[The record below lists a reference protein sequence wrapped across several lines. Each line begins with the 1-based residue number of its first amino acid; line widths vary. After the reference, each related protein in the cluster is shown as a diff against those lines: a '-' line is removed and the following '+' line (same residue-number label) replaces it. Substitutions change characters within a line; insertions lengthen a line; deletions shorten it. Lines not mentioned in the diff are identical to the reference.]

1 MRRRAAAGGFTL
13 LEVMVSLAVLA
24 GAMMALADLTGNALR
39 NFAYARDLSVATVL
53 ARGKMAELTEKLE
66 DDGFRDTDQVEEGT
80 FADQGEP
87 GIQWK
92 LEVLKPDVNL
102 TPDQILATFLG
113 AGPDDAGTQEMITR
127 LLGPAGTGGGGSGST
142 AGPSA
147 GLPAGIAGGLLQSQL
162 TAFSEELKKALRR
175 VILTV
180 SWKDGKQSHEFDVST
195 VMVVLNPRAPG
206 GGRGPNP
213 DYPPNLAAP
222 VSGATRANPLVPGAP
237 TGATGAAVPGPS
249 APAVPRPFGR

>member
-1 MRRRAAAGGFTL
+1 
-13 LEVMVSLAVLA
+13 MVSLAVLA

-53 ARGKMAELTEKLE
+53 ARGKMAELTEKLD

-87 GIQWK
+87 GVQWK
-92 LEVLKPDVNL
+92 LEVLKPDVSL
-102 TPDQILATFLG
+102 TPDQLLATFLG
-113 AGPDDAGTQEMITR
+113 AGPDDTGTQEMITR
-127 LLGPAGTGGGGSGST
+127 LLGPGGTGGGG
-142 AGPSA
+142 AGGPTA
-147 GLPAGIAGGLLQSQL
+147 GLPAGIAGGLLQTQL

-175 VILTV
+175 VVLTV
-180 SWKDGKQSHEFDVST
+180 SWKDGKQAHEFDVST

-222 VSGATRANPLVPGAP
+222 VSGATRTGTPAP
-237 TGATGAAVPGPS
+237 TGAPGTTGPTGPG
-249 APAVPRPFGR
+249 AGPARRPGGR

>member
-1 MRRRAAAGGFTL
+1 
-13 LEVMVSLAVLA
+13 MVSLAVLA

-66 DDGFRDTDQVEEGT
+66 DDGFRDADQVEEGT

-87 GIQWK
+87 GIRWK

-102 TPDQILATFLG
+102 TPDQLLATFLG
-113 AGPDDAGTQEMITR
+113 AGPDDTGTQEMITR
-127 LLGPAGTGGGGSGST
+127 LLGPAGAGSGAAAGST

-147 GLPAGIAGGLLQSQL
+147 GLPAGIAGGLLQTQL

-180 SWKDGKQSHEFDVST
+180 SWKDGKQSHEFDLST

-206 GGRGPNP
+206 GGRGVNP
-213 DYPPNLAAP
+213 DIPPNL
-222 VSGATRANPLVPGAP
+222 GAP
-237 TGATGAAVPGPS
+237 APGGLARPGTLAPNDPRAVP
-249 APAVPRPFGR
+249 ARRPGGR